1 MDKNCPYL
9 DCKGFCHHKYNFDLD
24 NFKGF
29 KKNKRCNKKRCRPEF
44 CPLGFNDDESLKTS
58 K

>member
-24 NFKGF
+24 NFKGL
-29 KKNKRCNKKRCRPEF
+29 KKKRKGAKRCAEEF
-44 CPLGFNDDESLKTS
+44 CPLIFNDDESLKTS